1 MASKKITKDNINS
14 PLREGESWSYKPTKE
29 KDKKKQKSGRL
40 FSAFAGLGAGMTP
53 DLVGQNNVAKQ
64 LQETNEVL
72 VQIQK
77 QLTIDFTNRITE
89 NKKEFNERRKA
100 LSEAKFFSK
109 EKGLETTKKV
119 GNFVKKTAGNLVS
132 PLSKGFGSIFKS
144 IWKFLTPI
152 LTGGVVIGAIE
163 WLSNPDNHE
172 TIKNTFN
179 WFKDNWKLL
188 AGVGAAALALTAT
201 TGGILAG
208 GGLVAVFGALLLALK
223 AMVILLPA
231 LGALYL
237 LHKKFNWTMKNNP
250 VTATYN
256 AGVATRK
263 WWHENE
269 INNKF
274 LKFMENILI
283 REPADWF
290 NPNYKSI
297 YPNRQEL
304 KEQELNKKAIGG
316 QSGGWTLVGEKGPEL
331 LKLPLNSHI
340 VPNHSIQ
347 NTAKLLTPPVT
358 GDSFEIVPL
367 PDKFITSDKT
377 GTITTSNEATRL
389 MKVSSVNLSNRYMV
403 DVPEI
408 LGIR

>member
-1 MASKKITKDNINS
+1 VASKKITKDNINS

-132 PLSKGFGSIFKS
+132 PLAKGFKVIFEGV
-144 IWKFLTPI
+144 WKFLTPI

-163 WLSNPDNHE
+163 WLSNPENHE

-201 TGGILAG
+201 TGAIIG
-208 GGLVAVFGALLLALK
+208 GGGIVAVFGALLLALK
-223 AMVILLPA
+223 AMIVLLPA

-237 LHKKFNWTMKNNP
+237 VWKNWDTLSGSWYQGGEHSSKANEANVLGRKRDDMGGIERFFAGLLD
-250 VTATYN
+250 ATTFDIFDWDKR
-256 AGVATRK
+256 GRI
-263 WWHENE
+263 WSRWNE
-269 INNKF
+269 K
-274 LKFMENILI
+274 
-283 REPADWF
+283 RA
-290 NPNYKSI
+290 
-297 YPNRQEL
+297 
-304 KEQELNKKAIGG
+304 
-316 QSGGWTLVGEKGPEL
+316 SGGTVAPGKSYLVGENGPEL
-331 LKLPLNSHI
+331 LISAGDGMVLDAEK
-340 VPNHSIQ
+340 
-347 NTAKLLTPPVT
+347 TARLLTPPVT

>member
-14 PLREGESWSYKPTKE
+14 PLREGESWSYKPGQE

-40 FSAFAGLGAGMTP
+40 FSAFSALTGKDRNIDDTP
-53 DLVGQNNVAKQ
+53 DWKVAKH
-64 LQETNEVL
+64 LRETNKILE
-72 VQIQK
+72 QIQK
-77 QLTIDFTNRITE
+77 QLTVDFTNRITE
-89 NKKEFNERRKA
+89 RKKEFTERRKA

-152 LTGGVVIGAIE
+152 LTGGVVLGAIE
-163 WLSNPDNHE
+163 WLSNPENHE

-201 TGGILAG
+201 AGGILAG

-223 AMVILLPA
+223 AMIILLPA

-250 VTATYN
+250 VTATSLW
-256 AGVATRK
+256 K
-263 WWHENE
+263 IFLLENLLIGLTQI
-269 INNKF
+269 INQ
-274 LKFMENILI
+274 
-283 REPADWF
+283 
-290 NPNYKSI
+290 Y
-297 YPNRQEL
+297 
-304 KEQELNKKAIGG
+304 
-316 QSGGWTLVGEKGPEL
+316 
-331 LKLPLNSHI
+331 
-340 VPNHSIQ
+340 IQ
-347 NTAKLLTPPVT
+347 TDRN
-358 GDSFEIVPL
+358 
-367 PDKFITSDKT
+367 
-377 GTITTSNEATRL
+377 
-389 MKVSSVNLSNRYMV
+389 
-403 DVPEI
+403 
-408 LGIR
+408 

>member
-1 MASKKITKDNINS
+1 MASKKITKNTINS
-14 PLREGESWSYKPTKE
+14 PLREGESWSYRPTKE
-29 KDKKKQKSGRL
+29 KDKKQQKAGRK
-40 FSAFAGLGAGMTP
+40 FFAFAGKGVGMTP
-53 DLVGQNNVAKQ
+53 DLVRQNNVAKQ
-64 LQETNEVL
+64 LRETNEIL
-72 VQIQK
+72 LQIQK

-132 PLSKGFGSIFKS
+132 PLSKGFKGIFEGV
-144 IWKFLTPI
+144 WKFLTPI

-188 AGVGAAALALTAT
+188 AGVGAAALLLT
-201 TGGILAG
+201 TGTGAILAG
-208 GGLVAVFGALLLALK
+208 GGLVAVFGSLLLALK
-223 AMVILLPA
+223 AMIILLPA

-237 LHKKFNWTMKNNP
+237 LHKKFNWTMENNP

-256 AGVATRK
+256 AGAATRK
-263 WWHENE
+263 WWYDNE

-283 REPADWF
+283 REPIDWF
-290 NPNYKSI
+290 NPDYKSI

-358 GDSFEIVPL
+358 GNSFEIIPL

-389 MKVSSVNLSNRYMV
+389 IKVSSVNLSNRYMV